1 MLILVAGVVVGVALG
16 FAAYSLGNKF
26 VVDKTM
32 RLSRQNRK
40 D

>member
-1 MLILVAGVVVGVALG
+1 MFVVGVVVGVALG

-26 VVDKTM
+26 VQDKTM